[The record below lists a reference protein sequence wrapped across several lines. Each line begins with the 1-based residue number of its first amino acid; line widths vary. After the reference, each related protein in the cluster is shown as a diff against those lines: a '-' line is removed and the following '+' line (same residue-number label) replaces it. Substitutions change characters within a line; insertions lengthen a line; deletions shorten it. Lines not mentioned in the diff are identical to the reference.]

1 MFWIHYFLVLDI
13 TVNRHRWILSSTTAR
28 FCQYTVLV
36 DSKYSVVDGNDCS
49 LSPALPV
56 TNSDCFLFATND
68 NSWQKVLMLLS
79 TGKLLCEQDR
89 TGISIN
95 KLSLNGFMAL
105 PSWYDYNWWFF
116 SLHARIWGKSSTIH
130 CLLCCFF
137 FFQVENRSCAPA
149 ALFGPDISPQR
160 LCELK

>member
-1 MFWIHYFLVLDI
+1 M
-13 TVNRHRWILSSTTAR
+13 
-28 FCQYTVLV
+28 LV
-36 DSKYSVVDGNDCS
+36 DSKYSVVDSNDCS

-56 TNSDCFLFATND
+56 TNSDCFLLATND
-68 NSWQKVLMLLS
+68 NSWQQVLMLLS

-137 FFQVENRSCAPA
+137 FFPGGEQVVRTSCTLWARHQSTATLRAEIKAEIRSTLPT
-149 ALFGPDISPQR
+149 ALFGPDISPQ
-160 LCELK
+160 